1 MRVSF
6 RPPKEL
12 YPFESRW
19 YERDGIRMHYV
30 DEGTGRPIVL
40 LHGNPTWSF
49 LYRDVIK
56 GLRDAFRCVAPD
68 YPGFGLS
75 DRPDQGYKFTPR
87 EHAEVLAGLIG
98 SLDLQQFIVMGQDWG
113 GPIGMSLALRDPD
126 RVEGLVFA
134 NTWYWPPD
142 SFVFNGFSLF
152 MSSPLM
158 QRAILKNNFFVERL
172 MPRSVT
178 HPMAPEVMD
187 QYRAAQP
194 VPEARMG
201 VAVFPREIRRSGPWL
216 ADLAAEA
223 PKRLAGKP
231 MLLIW
236 GLRDS
241 AFGGRKDVRERWRR
255 DFPTAD
261 VVEIENAS
269 HYIQED
275 AAADIVS
282 AIRSRFAASG

>member
-6 RPPKEL
+6 RPAKDL

-19 YERDGIRMHYV
+19 YERDGIRVHYV
-30 DEGTGRPIVL
+30 DEGSGRPIVL

-56 GLRDAFRCVAPD
+56 GLRTGFRCVAPD

-75 DRPDQGYKFTPR
+75 DRPDQGYRFTPR
-87 EHAEVLAGLIG
+87 EHAEILG
-98 SLDLQQFIVMGQDWG
+98 SLIDSLELQQFIVMGQDWG
-113 GPIGMSLALRDPD
+113 GPIGMSIALRDPN

-134 NTWYWPPD
+134 NTWYWPAD
-142 SFVFNGFSLF
+142 TVFFNGFSLF

-158 QRAILKNNFFVERL
+158 QRAIVRNNFFVERM
-172 MPRSVT
+172 MPRSVVRQ
-178 HPMAPEVMD
+178 MAADVMD

-194 VPEARMG
+194 APEARMG
-201 VAVFPREIRRSGPWL
+201 VAVFPREIRKSRPWL
-216 ADLAAEA
+216 AALAAEA
-223 PKRLAGKP
+223 PKRLADKR

-236 GLRDS
+236 GLKDP

-255 DFPTAD
+255 DFPNAD

-282 AIRSRFAASG
+282 AIQSRLAAPG